1 MEIKELGEFGLIE
14 RLTKD
19 IEIKNPS
26 TLKSAGDDCAVHGK
40 DVGDVHHRTLVAQ
53 LLHAYVCKV
62 EMHTASNDCLHSSIK
77 TLHC

>member
-26 TLKSAGDDCAVHGK
+26 TLKSAGDDCAVIAGNS
-40 DVGDVHHRTLVAQ
+40 DEQTLVTTDM
-53 LLHAYVCKV
+53 LMEGV
-62 EMHTASNDCLHSSIK
+62 HS
-77 TLHC
+77 TLHT